1 MTPEALMRRALELA
15 ERGRGLTSPNP
26 LVGAVVAHNGEIV
39 GEGFHERAGG
49 PHAEI
54 VALEAAG
61 ARARGATLYVTLEP
75 CNHAGRTPPCVPAI
89 FAAGITR
96 VVAAAADPNPF
107 VSGGGAV
114 ALRDKG
120 VAVVTGVLEGEAA
133 AQNRVF
139 FTAMRERRPHV
150 TLKAGMT
157 ADGKIAD
164 VHGAARWITGETARA
179 EAHRQRSE
187 VDAIVAGVTTVL
199 RDDPALTV
207 RLGRPWPREPWR
219 VVLDTD
225 ARTPVRAQVIA
236 AATPSRALIAVGET
250 APAARVAALQ
260 SAGAVVVRF
269 PVRDG
274 RVAVDAVLAALFER
288 EVRAVLVE
296 GGGEVHASFLE
307 AGVVDRVTLFVAP
320 LLLGGRT
327 APAVVGGAGRD
338 LKSAIR
344 LGQMTARAVGD
355 DLLIEAD
362 VLRDANGSSPDTRGG
377 GADVAADHAS
387 PDRRGGGAPRSRPG
401 GKY

>member
-1 MTPEALMRRALELA
+1 MTPDALMRRALELA

-26 LVGAVVAHNGEIV
+26 LVGAVVVQNGEIV

-49 PHAEI
+49 PHAEV
-54 VALEAAG
+54 VALQAAG
-61 ARARGATLYVTLEP
+61 PRARGATLYCTLEP
-75 CNHAGRTPPCVPAI
+75 CNHTGRTPPCTAAV

-107 VSGGGAV
+107 VAGGGV
-114 ALRDKG
+114 EALRAKG
-120 VAVVTGVLEGEAA
+120 VAVVTGVLAAEAA

-164 VHGAARWITGETARA
+164 VHGAARWITGEAARG

-187 VDAIVAGVTTVL
+187 ADAIVVGVTTVL

-219 VVLDTD
+219 VVLDTE
-225 ARTPVRAQVIA
+225 ARTPPGAQMIA
-236 AATPSRALIAVGET
+236 GATPGRALIAVGET
-250 APAARVAALQ
+250 APAARVAALEA
-260 SAGAVVVRF
+260 AGAAVVKLPARE
-269 PVRDG
+269 G
-274 RVAVDAVLAALFER
+274 RIAVDALLADLFAREAL
-288 EVRAVLVE
+288 AVLLE
-296 GGGEVHASFLE
+296 GGGEVHAAFLD
-307 AGVVDRVTLFVAP
+307 AGVVDRVRLFVAP

-327 APAVVGGAGRD
+327 APSVVGGPGRD
-338 LKSAIR
+338 LKAAIR
-344 LGQMTARAVGD
+344 LGPMSARPVGD

-362 VLRDANGSSPDTRGG
+362 VLRPES
-377 GADVAADHAS
+377 
-387 PDRRGGGAPRSRPG
+387 
-401 GKY
+401 